1 MLGWGDSNNLKYAW
15 LLTITDVNMNSSGSA
30 AFDKDDGSTEPEKKH
45 RIDTV
50 HHQTG
55 KIIRKAHPSLHC

>member
-1 MLGWGDSNNLKYAW
+1 
-15 LLTITDVNMNSSGSA
+15 MNSSGSA

-50 HHQTG
+50 RHQTG
-55 KIIRKAHPSLHC
+55 KNHKKSSSFPSLLRKSYSSCLKI

>member
-1 MLGWGDSNNLKYAW
+1 
-15 LLTITDVNMNSSGSA
+15 MNSSGSA

-55 KIIRKAHPSLHC
+55 KIMRKAHPSLHC

>member
-1 MLGWGDSNNLKYAW
+1 
-15 LLTITDVNMNSSGSA
+15 MNSSGSA

-55 KIIRKAHPSLHC
+55 KIIRKAHLPFIVKEILFIMFKNIKLSLFIKFKCT